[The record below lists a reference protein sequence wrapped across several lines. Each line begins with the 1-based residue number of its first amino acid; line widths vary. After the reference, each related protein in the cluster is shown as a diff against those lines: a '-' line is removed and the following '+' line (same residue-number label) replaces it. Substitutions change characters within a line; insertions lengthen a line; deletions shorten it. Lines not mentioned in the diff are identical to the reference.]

1 VVISAPA
8 CIGSGR
14 IKCLPH
20 RANDASEAAEEHRRR
35 QVDSLVW
42 QVFAASRGLARA
54 QKCENG
60 VRKANRHQVLDRK
73 STVAQQER
81 AVEWAVRLLAM
92 ARKVKDVCALALESF
107 LEHL

>member
-1 VVISAPA
+1 MLAPA
-8 CIGSGR
+8 CTGLGR

-20 RANDASEAAEEHRRR
+20 RADDASEAAEEHRRR
-35 QVDSLVW
+35 QVDGLFW
-42 QVFAASRGLARA
+42 QVLAAFRGLART

-60 VRKANRHQVLDRK
+60 VREANRHQVLDRK

-92 ARKVKDVCALALESF
+92 ARKVKDVRALTFESF

>member
-1 VVISAPA
+1 VLAPVFT
-8 CIGSGR
+8 GSGR

-20 RANDASEAAEEHRRR
+20 RADDASEAAEEHRRR
-35 QVDSLVW
+35 QVDGLVW
-42 QVFAASRGLARA
+42 QVLAAFRGLART

-60 VRKANRHQVLDRK
+60 VRQANGHQVLDRE

-107 LEHL
+107 LELL